1 MYKRR
6 NEIER
11 RFCRLKG
18 YLRIFSRFEKLDAL
32 LLGLIL
38 FASILNALGWC
49 EHDLIGSITAS
60 SRIMPKTSEIITAV

>member
-1 MYKRR
+1 MPPKVSRIDSWEYDREMYKRR

-32 LLGLIL
+32 FFGFIL
-38 FASILNALGWC
+38 FALILNTLG
-49 EHDLIGSITAS
+49 
-60 SRIMPKTSEIITAV
+60 

>member
-38 FASILNALGWC
+38 FAPKLIALGWR

-60 SRIMPKTSEIITAV
+60 SRDMPKTSEIITAV

>member
-18 YLRIFSRFEKLDAL
+18 YLRIFSRLEKLDAL

-38 FASILNALGWC
+38 FPSILNALGWC
-49 EHDLIGSITAS
+49 EHDPIGSITAS
-60 SRIMPKTSEIITAV
+60 SRDMPKTSEIITAV